1 MEWIV
6 GIIIGLI
13 VGGAA
18 SWLVRNARAKSD
30 LASQQADYREEIA
43 GLKGKLEQSD
53 EAQAILD
60 AAKEQLNEAFKST
73 ASSALQNNNQAFLT
87 LANENLG
94 KTLES
99 AKGEL
104 DRRHQQFQELVKP
117 LAENYG
123 KLNPQIETLTTQVQS
138 VTAETAR
145 LSGALT
151 DNRQIGNWG
160 EVQLHR
166 VVELAGMVEYCVH
179 FSHPTSNTSPSSQQ

>member
-13 VGGAA
+13 VGGVA
-18 SWLVRNARAKSD
+18 SWLVRSARATSEA
-30 LASQQADYREEIA
+30 ASLQADYREEIA

-60 AAKEQLNEAFKST
+60 VAKEQLNEAFKST

-94 KTLES
+94 KTLET

-104 DRRHQQFQELVKP
+104 DRRHREFQELVKP
-117 LAENYG
+117 LSENYG
-123 KLNPQIETLTTQVQS
+123 KLNPQIESLTTRVES
-138 VTAETAR
+138 VTPK
-145 LSGALT
+145 
-151 DNRQIGNWG
+151 
-160 EVQLHR
+160 QLQ
-166 VVELAGMVEYCVH
+166 
-179 FSHPTSNTSPSSQQ
+179 S